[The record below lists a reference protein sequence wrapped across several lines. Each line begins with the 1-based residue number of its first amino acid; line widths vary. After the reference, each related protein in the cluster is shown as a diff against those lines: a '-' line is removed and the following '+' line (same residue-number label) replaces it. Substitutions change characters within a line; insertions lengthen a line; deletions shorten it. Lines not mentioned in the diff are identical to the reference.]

1 MCGKLLP
8 LCKYIKYLGVYIDE
22 NLTWKYQQEQL
33 QTKLKRA
40 HNLLSIARHYVPK
53 QSLLAIYH
61 GSFSSHLSYGCQIWG
76 QTLNDNS
83 KLVSAQKKALRIINF
98 SGAQDHSTPI
108 FKELNVLKIQDVIK
122 LNNIILTHKVLNS
135 NIPSNLLNFLS
146 LSNNSHS
153 YETTFSSIGSVCLPT
168 IKTNTG
174 RHSVRYQCAI
184 SWNAILKDRKK
195 TNYDITHE
203 SSITKNDEQWILNLK
218 AGSLKAILTKYFLSL
233 Y

>member
-1 MCGKLLP
+1 M
-8 LCKYIKYLGVYIDE
+8 
-22 NLTWKYQQEQL
+22 
-33 QTKLKRA
+33 
-40 HNLLSIARHYVPK
+40 SIARHYVPK

-184 SWNAILKDRKK
+184 SWNAILKDLKK